1 MFEGMETGKEDDHG
15 KMIKGGDRVE
25 FYQWKEPYTMTETE
39 DGWGR
44 TVKLC
49 RHDQRDVPAR
59 EKTIQGT
66 VTYSPAST
74 GFIVEFDDYMLET
87 GRKEQNL
94 YMLGKSINYKKD
106 RLIIISR

>member
-1 MFEGMETGKEDDHG
+1 MLLLEPLHDVRNVVARLAQPLLRPRLGLLARLV
-15 KMIKGGDRVE
+15 DRQV
-25 FYQWKEPYTMTETE
+25 
-39 DGWGR
+39 
-44 TVKLC
+44 
-49 RHDQRDVPAR
+49 RDVPAR